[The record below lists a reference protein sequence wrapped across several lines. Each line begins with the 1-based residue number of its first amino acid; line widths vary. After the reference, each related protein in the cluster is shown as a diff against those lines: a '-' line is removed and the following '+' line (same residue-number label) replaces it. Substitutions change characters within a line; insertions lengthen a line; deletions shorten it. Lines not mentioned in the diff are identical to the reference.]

1 MKKAK
6 TVFQIL
12 ASVIGVLVTLAL
24 AVIIV
29 VSFLSIIGG
38 IVMVVISFVSTP
50 ASAEESYS
58 VGLLISGIA
67 LALSGVVLVIM
78 TTFFA
83 ILSLVGT
90 ILAFVG
96 IKKKTKG
103 ISIANI
109 IFGGL
114 AAFPF
119 MAYLPLGL
127 YAIVYLILYLL
138 IIVII
143 FLTPIGWILLS
154 YVIASFGSLLFLI
167 FSILAGVFEIITEK
181 KEKSQ
186 IVDTCIEEIE
196 VIGK

>member
-1 MKKAK
+1 MKKASK
-6 TVFQIL
+6 VFHVL
-12 ASVIGVLVTLAL
+12 ASAFGVLVTLAL
-24 AVIIV
+24 AIIIV
-29 VSFLSIIGG
+29 ASIISIIGG

-58 VGLLISGIA
+58 AGLLIGGIA
-67 LALSGVVLVIM
+67 LAISGVVLTIM
-78 TTFFA
+78 TTFFM
-83 ILSLVGT
+83 ILLLVGT
-90 ILAFVG
+90 IFAFIG
-96 IKKKTKG
+96 IKKDKKA
-103 ISIANI
+103 IYIINI

-127 YAIVYLILYLL
+127 YAIVYLILYLV
-138 IIVII
+138 IIIII

-154 YVIASFGSLLFLI
+154 YVIASFGSLLFLV
-167 FSILAGVFEIITEK
+167 FSILGGVFGIITEK

-196 VIGK
+196 VKEE